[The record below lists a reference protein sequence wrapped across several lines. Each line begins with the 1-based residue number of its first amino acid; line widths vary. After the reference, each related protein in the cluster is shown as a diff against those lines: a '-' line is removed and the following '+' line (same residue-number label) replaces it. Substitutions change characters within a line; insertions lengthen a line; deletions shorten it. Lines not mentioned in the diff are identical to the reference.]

1 MRAAVL
7 GLLVGLGVLLVLTF
21 GFPEA
26 SAQRGASDRATP
38 SADIMAL
45 SFDAGE
51 GRQQVTVIDP
61 RSRVM
66 AVYHVDRATGALSLK
81 SVRNVALGLADRGF
95 QLREPHT
102 PRDSR
107 LDRPGHGQSHGKQ
120 LIGRL

>member
-81 SVRNVALGLADRGF
+81 SVRNVYWDLQIEDFNSAN
-95 QLREPHT
+95 PT
-102 PRDSR
+102 PREIRALTDPR
-107 LDRPGHGQSHGKQ
+107 TGNH
-120 LIGRL
+120 